1 MLARCRQRALELS
14 ASAQIEMESTEEI
27 GKNGVFVS
35 LDDAIEG
42 KSFHGDMKLEA
53 ECGENWDDIVNDKNL
68 VKIESEVR
76 TNPQE

>member
-1 MLARCRQRALELS
+1 
-14 ASAQIEMESTEEI
+14 MESTEEI